1 MKLDWKIGALAV
13 AIAISTLLAFQ
24 CSVEKKKTLE
34 TSKVVSSLKEQLAS
48 EKHSYGEY
56 RKFVENAYK
65 EYEEE
70 TDKKIKELV
79 KENSTLKKRT
89 YKEKLR
95 IVKPDG
101 SVVEK
106 EIERSD
112 EESTKEV
119 LKEVQEE
126 YSKRIAEV
134 EEKYRKEY
142 TEKKETLEV
151 ENISRTKQYQ
161 EERLKL
167 QEEYKRVTK
176 SVKRLRTE
184 GGMEFDKD
192 YYGHLSYSL
201 SPFIIGGGVSVNN
214 RSVNDARIGVG
225 LEW

>member
-13 AIAISTLLAFQ
+13 AIAISTFLSIQ
-24 CSVEKKKTLE
+24 CSVEKKKQLE
-34 TSKVVSSLKEQLAS
+34 TSKVVSSLEEQLESQKLSFAKYMELVQRS
-48 EKHSYGEY
+48 KIEY
-56 RKFVENAYK
+56 Q
-65 EYEEE
+65 EE

-142 TEKKETLEV
+142 SEKKETLEV
-151 ENISRTKQYQ
+151 ENVSRTKQFQ

-167 QEEYKRVTK
+167 DEEYKRITK

-184 GGMEFDKD
+184 AGMEFDKD

-201 SPFIIGGGVSVNN
+201 SPFIIGGGISVNG

>member
-13 AIAISTLLAFQ
+13 AILISTFLSIQ
-24 CSVEKKKTLE
+24 CSVEKKKHLE
-34 TSKVVSSLKEQLAS
+34 TSKVVSSLKEVLAS
-48 EKHSYGEY
+48 EQRSMEEY
-56 RKFVENAYK
+56 QKFVENANRRYQ
-65 EYEEE
+65 EE
-70 TDKKIKELV
+70 TDQKIKELV

-151 ENISRTKQYQ
+151 ENISRTKQFQ

-167 QEEYKRVTK
+167 DEEYKRITK

-201 SPFIIGGGVSVNN
+201 SPFIIGGGISVNG
-214 RSVNDARIGVG
+214 RSVNDARLGVG